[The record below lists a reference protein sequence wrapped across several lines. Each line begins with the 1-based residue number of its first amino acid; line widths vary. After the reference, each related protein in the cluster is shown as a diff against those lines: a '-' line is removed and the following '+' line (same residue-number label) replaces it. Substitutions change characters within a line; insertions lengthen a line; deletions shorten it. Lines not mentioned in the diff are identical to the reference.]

1 MVSKSFGGGRLMRL
15 AAEFSLVWLSA
26 GSLAMAST
34 HKVPD
39 LLELPARIDVRAQHA
54 LQLSVARAGE
64 RLVAVGVRGNV
75 LLSDDQGGS
84 WRQAGA
90 VPVSVAL
97 TDVSFASAS
106 KGWVVGHSG
115 VILHTA
121 DGGESWVR
129 QLDGIQAAQLALG
142 EANARLAAGDE
153 SAARAV
159 RDAERML
166 EEGPDKPFLSVH
178 FVDEQRG
185 YVVGA
190 YGLALM
196 TLDGGNSW
204 KSFAGRIPNR
214 RGNHLYQIQSQ
225 GEDVLIVGEQGV
237 VFRSRDAGE
246 QFSAISTPYPGTFF
260 GLVMIDADSLLAFG
274 LRGNAW
280 ATRDGGDTWTQVP
293 IDQEITLTSGRRLA
307 DGSIVLADESGRL
320 LRSTDGA
327 RSFVAVP
334 EHPAS
339 GLTGMVQTP
348 AGDLVLSG
356 ARGLV
361 RVEHAKLVAEAK
373 R

>member
-1 MVSKSFGGGRLMRL
+1 MVSNHSGGGRLTRL
-15 AAEFSLVWLSA
+15 AAVFSLVWLSA
-26 GSLAMAST
+26 VPLAVAST
-34 HKVPD
+34 HRVPD
-39 LLELPARIDVRAQHA
+39 LLELPARMDVRAQHA

-75 LLSDDQGGS
+75 LLSDDQGRT
-84 WRQAGA
+84 WRQAAA

-97 TDVSFASAS
+97 TDVSFPTAS
-106 KGWVVGHSG
+106 KGWAVGHSG
-115 VILHTA
+115 VILHST

-129 QLDGIQAAQLALG
+129 QLDGIQAAQLALD

-159 RDAERML
+159 RDAERMV

-190 YGLALM
+190 YGLALI

-204 KSFAGRIPNR
+204 QSIAGRIPNR
-214 RGNHLYQIQSQ
+214 RGNHLYQIQRE
-225 GEDVLIVGEQGV
+225 GEEILIVGEQGV

-246 QFSAISTPYPGTFF
+246 QFTAIPTPYPGTYF

-280 ATRDGGDTWTQVP
+280 TTRDGGDTWTQVP
-293 IDQEITLTSGRRLA
+293 IDQEITLTTGRRLA

-327 RSFVAVP
+327 RSFVALP

-339 GLTGMVQTP
+339 GLTGMVQTA
-348 AGDLVLSG
+348 AGDLILSG

-361 RVEHAKLVAEAK
+361 RVEHAKLVAEAQ